1 MYFEIVGEIVRP
13 SRNAAGAE
21 RRSLAFSFLLREA
34 GARLRALRLH
44 RRPRGIAALFGED
57 EGSALVEL
65 GAWVRAGLLVPEH
78 LFGVGLAVVLRTV
91 SEPLGV
97 RVVVPAAPVAGDPVH
112 DLEADARAIDSERHE
127 LREIARREPDREPPL
142 VHRPRIDVADAHAHH
157 FHSVLVGVEAAE
169 RLAERLRHA
178 VAAVGLRDG
187 AVIDGLVA
195 AVEADGVVAG
205 REHDA
210 ARAVPPRGLEGVV
223 GADDVRAQDHLPRAF
238 DGEAAEVDDRGY
250 ALRHAQHVAQA
261 GAVAADEFLALREV
275 PDRADVGEA
284 QGVAPR
290 ELAAQMTADVAGG
303 ARDEDLLHASLLGDV
318 FARRASRV
326 ACFAFTAPLGTRPCT
341 ISAACATV
349 SNAWCSIACGV
360 RPPKCGVAMTSG
372 RAAMAGLGICTSA
385 RPTSMA
391 QPASRPES
399 RARASAA
406 SSTRLPRETLTKK
419 APRFMPANAASFI
432 RFSVSGVAVARHTT

>member
-1 MYFEIVGEIVRP
+1 MYFEIIGEIVRP

-21 RRSLAFSFLLREA
+21 RRSFAFPLLLR
-34 GARLRALRLH
+34 GAPLRALRLH
-44 RRPRGIAALFGED
+44 RRSRGIAALFGED
-57 EGSALVEL
+57 EGSSLVEL
-65 GAWVRAGLLVPEH
+65 GARVRAGLLVPED
-78 LFGVGLAVVLRTV
+78 LLRVGLAVVLRTV
-91 SEPLGV
+91 AEPLGV
-97 RVVVPAAPVAGDPVH
+97 RVVVPAASVAGDSVH
-112 DLEADARAIDSERHE
+112 DLEADAGAIDRERHE

-142 VHRPRIDVADAHAHH
+142 VHRARIDVADAHADH
-157 FHSVLVGVEAAE
+157 FHPVLVGVEAAE

-178 VAAVGLRDG
+178 VAAVGLRGD

-210 ARAVPPRGLEGVV
+210 ARAVPPRGFERVV
-223 GADDVRAQDHLPRAF
+223 GAEDVRAQDHLPRAF
-238 DGEAAEVDDRGY
+238 DGEAAEVHDRGY

-261 GAVAADEFLALREV
+261 GAVAPDEFLAPGEV
-275 PDRADVGEA
+275 LDRADVGQP

-290 ELAAQMTADVAGG
+290 ELAAQVAADVAGG

-326 ACFAFTAPLGTRPCT
+326 ACRGFTAPLGERPCT
-341 ISAACATV
+341 TV

-360 RPPKCGVAMTSG
+360 SPPKCGVAMTSG

-399 RARASAA
+399 SARASAA

-419 APRFMPANAASFI
+419 APRFIPANAASFI

>member
-1 MYFEIVGEIVRP
+1 MYFEIIGEIVRP

-21 RRSLAFSFLLREA
+21 RRSFAFPLLLR
-34 GARLRALRLH
+34 GAPLRALRLH
-44 RRPRGIAALFGED
+44 RRSRGIAALFGED
-57 EGSALVEL
+57 EGSSLVEL
-65 GAWVRAGLLVPEH
+65 GARVRAGLLVPEH
-78 LFGVGLAVVLRTV
+78 LFGVGLAVVLRTIA
-91 SEPLGV
+91 EPLGV
-97 RVVVPAAPVAGDPVH
+97 RVVIPATLVAGDPVH
-112 DLEADARAIDSERHE
+112 DLEADAGAIDRDRHE
-127 LREIARREPDREPPL
+127 LREIARREPDREPPF
-142 VHRPRIDVADAHAHH
+142 VHRPRIDVADAHADH
-157 FHSVLVGVEAAE
+157 FHSVLVRVEAAE

-178 VAAVGLRDG
+178 VTAVGLRGG
-187 AVIDGLVA
+187 AVIDGFVA

-210 ARAVPPRGLEGVV
+210 ARAVPPRGLECVV

-238 DGEAAEVDDRGY
+238 DGKAAQVDDRGY
-250 ALRHAQHVAQA
+250 AFRDAQHVAQVR
-261 GAVAADEFLALREV
+261 AVAPDEFLALGEV
-275 PDRADVGEA
+275 PDRADVGQA
-284 QGVAPR
+284 QRVAPR
-290 ELAAQMTADVAGG
+290 ELAAQMAADVAGG
-303 ARDEDLLHASLLGDV
+303 ARDEDLLHASLPGDV

-326 ACFAFTAPLGTRPCT
+326 ACCAFTAPLGARPRT
-341 ISAACATV
+341 ISATCATV
-349 SNAWCSIACGV
+349 SKAWCSIACGV

-399 RARASAA
+399 SARASAA

-419 APRFMPANAASFI
+419 APRFIPANAASFI